1 MGSAKRPE
9 RTVPGLERF
18 DFVAFGGGSRL
29 MQCPSC
35 RAVYSNGLDLC
46 PRCST
51 PTINRQSDSEKSAPK
66 SRKKERILMVDE
78 GTGCETPQKKSTSAP
93 STLLEFPGAGRAAQP
108 VWRKE
113 LSERVRQIQERRAR
127 EAEREAHERRAQRHA
142 QVVDEAGGMPLGLV
156 PQPDQPPLN
165 PLVAAALKR
174 IERAQQ
180 NPQRNHTRAA
190 TRGAS
195 VAVARVAEEQFEAE
209 SEVET
214 RPSPVPVQDSQREK
228 ATSERRA
235 EARRPHVLSV
245 VQPSLIAE
253 ATVADVTS
261 RVAEKMFQ
269 PISASTFEVEET
281 ETLAPGEFY
290 DDYAPFSSRFVAG
303 VIDLLVVAFAS
314 SPFAAI
320 IELTNGDWTDE
331 RVVAS
336 MGGIFGII
344 MFLYLTTSTTIGG
357 RTWGMSLLSLRAVD
371 VDSGLPPTTKQ
382 SVTRAFVYMFSLA
395 TVGLGILYAL
405 VDAEHRGVHDHL
417 SGTTVVRE

>member
-9 RTVPGLERF
+9 LTVPGLERF
-18 DFVAFGGGSRL
+18 DFVAFGGGFLL

-35 RAVYSNGLDLC
+35 RAVYSDGLDLC

-51 PTINRQSDSEKSAPK
+51 PAIKKLSDFEESAPK
-66 SRKKERILMVDE
+66 SPRKEPILMANE
-78 GTGCETPQKKSTSAP
+78 GTDCETLQKKSTSAP
-93 STLLEFPGAGRAAQP
+93 STLIEFPGAGRSAQP
-108 VWRKE
+108 PWRKE
-113 LSERVRQIQERRAR
+113 LNERVRMIQERRSR

-156 PQPDQPPLN
+156 PRPDQPPLN

-180 NPQRNHTRAA
+180 KPQRTHARAGM
-190 TRGAS
+190 RGAS
-195 VAVARVAEEQFEAE
+195 VAVARIAEEQFEIQ

-214 RPSPVPVQDSQREK
+214 RPSPVQVQDSQKEE
-228 ATSERRA
+228 TSPVRRA
-235 EARRPHVLSV
+235 EARRPHALSV
-245 VQPSLIAE
+245 VQPQLIAE
-253 ATVADVTS
+253 ASVADVNS
-261 RVAEKMFQ
+261 VVGEKAFQ
-269 PISASTFEVEET
+269 PISVPSLAVEEAG
-281 ETLAPGEFY
+281 TLAPGEFY
-290 DDYAPFSSRFVAG
+290 DDYAPFSARLVAG
-303 VIDLLVVAFAS
+303 VMDLLVVAFAS

-336 MGGIFGII
+336 MGAIFVII

-382 SVTRAFVYMFSLA
+382 SVTRAFVYMLSLA
-395 TVGLGILYAL
+395 TFGLGVLYAL
-405 VDAEHRGVHDHL
+405 VDAEHRGIHDHL
-417 SGTTVVRE
+417 SSTTVVRE